1 LKYSLRQQ
9 FTLAEPVRV
18 EGFGYW
24 SGEDVRV
31 EFRPAPPD
39 SGVVFVRSD
48 LEQVTSIA
56 ALVGNRVEVPRRTT
70 LVSDGA
76 SVEMVEHVLASL
88 AGLQIDNCEVWVD
101 RAEMPGC
108 DGSSWAFVEALN
120 SVDRIAQ
127 SALRECLVITTSTRV
142 GTDECWVEAGPDP
155 SGKLSLKYML
165 DYGVSGPIGRQ
176 TLEVSL
182 SPQVFCEELAAARTF
197 LLEAEAEWLRQQGLG
212 ERVTCTDLL
221 VFDEQGPVGNALRFS
236 DECVRHKTLDL
247 VGDLA
252 LAGCDIQGRIT
263 AYRSGHRLNAQ
274 LVRELLV
281 QDQLVR
287 RCCQVA

>member
-1 LKYSLRQQ
+1 MKYSLRQQ

-48 LEQVTSIA
+48 LEQVTSIT

-88 AGLQIDNCEVWVD
+88 AGLRIDNCEVWVD

-108 DGSSWAFVEALN
+108 DGSSWAFVEALS
-120 SVDRIAQ
+120 SVERIAQ
-127 SALRECLVITTSTRV
+127 SALRECLVITTCTRV

-155 SGKLSLKYML
+155 SGKLSLKYIL
-165 DYGVSGPIGRQ
+165 DYGASGPIGRQ

-182 SPQVFCEELAAARTF
+182 SPRTFCAELAAARTF

-212 ERVTCTDLL
+212 ERVTCADLL

>member
-1 LKYSLRQQ
+1 MKYSLRQQ

-48 LEQVTSIA
+48 LEQVTSIT

-88 AGLQIDNCEVWVD
+88 AGLRIDNCEVWVD

-108 DGSSWAFVEALN
+108 DGSSWAFVEALS
-120 SVDRIAQ
+120 SVERIAQ
-127 SALRECLVITTSTRV
+127 SALRECLVITTCTRV

-155 SGKLSLKYML
+155 SGKLSLKYIL
-165 DYGVSGPIGRQ
+165 DYGASGPIGRQ

-182 SPQVFCEELAAARTF
+182 SPRTFCAELAAARTF

-212 ERVTCTDLL
+212 ERVTCADLL

-263 AYRSGHRLNAQ
+263 AYRSGHLLNAQ

>member
-1 LKYSLRQQ
+1 MKYSLRQQ

-39 SGVVFVRSD
+39 SGIVFVRSD
-48 LEQVTSIA
+48 LEQMTSIS

-120 SVDRIAQ
+120 SVERIAQ

-182 SPQVFCEELAAARTF
+182 SPQIFCAELAAARTF